1 MKWILISLLVITS
14 ASVVILAIPNKQN
27 KNMTTK
33 QRILK
38 KLYPLVVGMGRLT
51 GKNHNIT
58 GNEKSITS
66 VYDFKI
72 LLNDGLELDL
82 SNFKGK
88 KIMIVNTA
96 SDCGYT
102 GQYESLEA
110 LYRQKNDSLVIIGFP
125 ANDFGNQ
132 EKGDNATIAAFCK
145 KNYGVSF
152 PLAEKSIVVKKDGQH
167 PLFMWLSDPAKNGW
181 NKQAPTWNFCKY
193 LIDENGNLLRFSDS
207 NVEPSID

>member
-1 MKWILISLLVITS
+1 
-14 ASVVILAIPNKQN
+14 
-27 KNMTTK
+27 
-33 QRILK
+33 
-38 KLYPLVVGMGRLT
+38 
-51 GKNHNIT
+51 
-58 GNEKSITS
+58 
-66 VYDFKI
+66 
-72 LLNDGLELDL
+72 
-82 SNFKGK
+82 
-88 KIMIVNTA
+88 
-96 SDCGYT
+96 
-102 GQYESLEA
+102 
-110 LYRQKNDSLVIIGFP
+110 LVIIGFP

-167 PLFMWLSDPAKNGW
+167 PLFKWLTDPAKNGW